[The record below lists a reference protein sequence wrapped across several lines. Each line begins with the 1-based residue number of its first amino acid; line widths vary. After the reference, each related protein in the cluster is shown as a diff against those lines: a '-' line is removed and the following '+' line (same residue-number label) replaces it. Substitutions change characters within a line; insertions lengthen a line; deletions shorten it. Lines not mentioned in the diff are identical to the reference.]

1 MTDHV
6 DFSIYGHEYSVS
18 IDPAQRDTLL
28 AAVALVDGR
37 MYELESRTHAGC
49 ETLAVMTALNIA
61 HDLLQLQRGSGLDLP
76 GFVRRI
82 EAMGDKIDQA
92 MAPQEKLF

>member
-1 MTDHV
+1 MENL

-18 IDPAQRDTLL
+18 VEPAQRDTLL

-37 MYELESRTHAGC
+37 MYELESRTHAVT

-76 GFVRRI
+76 GFKHKIQTMEER
-82 EAMGDKIDQA
+82 IDQA
-92 MAPQEKLF
+92 LIPQENLF

>member
-1 MTDHV
+1 MDSL
-6 DFSIYGHEYSVS
+6 DFSIFGREYSVNV
-18 IDPAQRDTLL
+18 DPAQRDTLL

-37 MYELESRTHAGC
+37 MYELEARTHAGG
-49 ETLAVMTALNIA
+49 ETLSVMTALNIA

-82 EAMGDKIDQA
+82 ESMEEKIDQA
-92 MAPQEKLF
+92 LTPQEKLF